1 MKLPDKTP
9 AILFYGPDDIRV
21 HEVELPPLG
30 DEDIAVRT
38 RYSMVSTGTELRA
51 LTGFY
56 KSVPFPF
63 IPGYSSVGEV
73 VACGK
78 STTGYRPGDL
88 VSCRNANPFPA
99 VNHCWGGQ
107 AGYHL
112 YNIHNPDTKPVL
124 LPEGADPLDYVGVEI
139 GAISLRGV
147 KSSQPQ
153 PGQTAVVIGLGIIG
167 AYVAAWL
174 QQAGCRVIVS
184 DLSPTRLQRIAAWGP
199 TPVIGGKPDSVERLR
214 ELLGGGAD
222 IVVECSG
229 SMPGLA
235 LAISLTRAVPERSQ
249 TSMLQH
255 RGRWSKLLLQ
265 ATYREPVSFSK
276 LPGEGII
283 LLTPKD
289 RSVEDRLDT
298 IEAIRT
304 GRLCAAHFR
313 DRVVSYSEAPEHYLT
328 VRDNP
333 DAVFSLVFDWSDLN
347 S

>member
-1 MKLPDKTP
+1 MKLPEKSP
-9 AILFYGPDDIRV
+9 AILFHGPDDIRIQDV
-21 HEVELPPLG
+21 QLPPLG
-30 DEDIAVRT
+30 DEDVAVRT
-38 RYSMVSTGTELRA
+38 RYTMVSTGTELRA
-51 LTGFY
+51 LSGFY

-78 STTGYRPGDL
+78 DASGYRPGDL
-88 VSCRNANPFPA
+88 VSCRNANPFPET
-99 VNHCWGGQ
+99 NICWGGQ
-107 AGYHL
+107 VGYHL
-112 YNIHNPDTKPVL
+112 HNVKDPESKPVL
-124 LPEGADPLDYVGVEI
+124 LPEGADPLDYVGTEV

-147 KSSQPQ
+147 KSAQPQ
-153 PGQTAVVIGLGIIG
+153 AGQTAVVIGLGVIG
-167 AYVAAWL
+167 AYAAAWL

-184 DLSPTRLQRIAAWGP
+184 DLSPSRLKRIAAWGP
-199 TPVIGGKPDSVERLR
+199 TPVLGGNLDSEARLR
-214 ELLGGGAD
+214 ERMGEGAD

-229 SMPGLA
+229 SMIGLA
-235 LAISLTRAVPERSQ
+235 LATRLTRAVPERSQ

-255 RGRWSKLLLQ
+255 RGRWPKLLLQ

-276 LPGEGII
+276 LPGEGVI

-304 GRLCAAHFR
+304 GKLCAANFR
-313 DRVVSYSEAPEHYLT
+313 DRVVPYREAPAHYLA

-333 DAVFSLVFDWSDLN
+333 DAVFSLVFDWADLN